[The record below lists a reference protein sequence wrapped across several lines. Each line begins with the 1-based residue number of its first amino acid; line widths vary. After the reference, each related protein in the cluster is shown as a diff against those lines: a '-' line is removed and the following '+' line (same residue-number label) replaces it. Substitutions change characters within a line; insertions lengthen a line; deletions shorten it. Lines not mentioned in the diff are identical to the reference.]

1 MAHKAGFVNILGN
14 PNVGKSTLMNKL
26 VGEKLSIIT
35 NKSQTTRHRIMGIVN
50 GEDFQIVYSDTP
62 GIIKPNYRLQ
72 KSMMHFVDTA
82 IEDADVILYV
92 TDVVEDPEKNK
103 IYIDRIQRQNK
114 PVLVLINK
122 IDQTSQMK
130 LEGLVDKWAAFLPE
144 ASILPLAAKHKL
156 NVDKVFDYI
165 IHHLPE
171 SDPYFPKDELTDR
184 SLRFFASEMIREKIL
199 LYYQKEIPYSVEV
212 EIYSFKDEEKIA
224 HIEANIYVTR
234 ESQKGIL
241 IGHKGEKL
249 KRVGTEARLDIE
261 EFLGKKV
268 YLELFVKV
276 EKEWR
281 DNDRKL
287 RRFGYIE

>member
-1 MAHKAGFVNILGN
+1 MTHKAGFVNILGN

-82 IEDADVILYV
+82 IEDADIILYM
-92 TDVVEDPEKNK
+92 TDVIEDPEKNK
-103 IYIDRIQRQNK
+103 MSIERIAKENK
-114 PVLVLINK
+114 PTLVLINK
-122 IDQTSQMK
+122 IDQTNQMN
-130 LEGLVDKWAAFLPE
+130 LESLVEKWAERLPQ
-144 ASILPLAAKHKL
+144 ASILPIAAKHKL
-156 NVDKVFDYI
+156 HVEKVFDYI
-165 IHHLPE
+165 MYHLPE
-171 SDPYFPKDELTDR
+171 GDPYFPKDELTDR
-184 SLRFFASEMIREKIL
+184 SLRFFASEMIREQIL
-199 LYYQKEIPYSVEV
+199 LLYRQEVPYSVEV
-212 EIYSFKDEEKIA
+212 EISSFKEDERIA
-224 HIEANIYVTR
+224 HIEGIIYVAR

-241 IGHKGEKL
+241 IGHQGEKL
-249 KRVGTEARLDIE
+249 KKVGTAARKDIE

-276 EKEWR
+276 DPDWR
-281 DNDRKL
+281 DNDKKL
-287 RRFGYIE
+287 RKFGYIE